1 MARGSDAKA
10 WVVKTMKEAFGDAFL
25 GEYNSKYYIKARENG
40 TDLQIAV
47 ALTCP
52 KTNVESFSKMDFG
65 NNELNFEDEDGVPI
79 QAMNKP
85 TEISKEEQENLQKLL
100 DKLGL

>member
-1 MARGSDAKA
+1 MAKGSDAKA
-10 WVVKTMKEAFGDAFL
+10 WVVKKMAEAFGDAFL
-25 GEYNSKYYIKARENG
+25 GEYSGKYYIKARENG
-40 TDLQIAV
+40 QDLQIAV

-52 KTNVESFSKMDFG
+52 KTAITSFAGMDFG
-65 NNELNFEDEDGVPI
+65 NNELNFEDDDGLPV

-85 TEISKEEQENLQKLL
+85 TEISAEEQENLQKLL